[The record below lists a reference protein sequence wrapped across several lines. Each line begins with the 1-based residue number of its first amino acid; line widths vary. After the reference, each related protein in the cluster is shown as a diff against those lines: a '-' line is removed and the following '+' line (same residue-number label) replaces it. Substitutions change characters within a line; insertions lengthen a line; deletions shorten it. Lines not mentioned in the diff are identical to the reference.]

1 MAESPPPH
9 SSGSGLPPGVGVIM
23 ARVPPALA
31 TTLFPLLA
39 ALLYAFGALVLKRS
53 SDLGVGLW
61 RTTFVAN
68 LIVAGLFSFLWL
80 LGGPP
85 IEREMLW
92 QPGII
97 AMCLFLGQLAQ
108 FLALDKGDVSVAVPV
123 FGLKVILVAFLTPL
137 LIGEAVGAKLWA
149 AAFLS
154 VLGITFLN
162 RKDAGQPPRH
172 LLLTFVSGGFGAV
185 AFAVFDVLV
194 QKWGPQWGVGRLLPC
209 IFWIN
214 ALLSFGLIFRFSAPL
229 SAIRPQAW
237 PWLAG
242 GSVLLGTQSII
253 FVSTLAVFGKATS
266 ANIVYASRG
275 LLSVALVWMI
285 GHWFKNAEQHLG
297 PQVMRWRLA
306 GALMMMSAIVL
317 VVV

>member
-1 MAESPPPH
+1 
-9 SSGSGLPPGVGVIM
+9 
-23 ARVPPALA
+23 
-31 TTLFPLLA
+31 
-39 ALLYAFGALVLKRS
+39 
-53 SDLGVGLW
+53 
-61 RTTFVAN
+61 

-85 IEREMLW
+85 VEIIDLW
-92 QPGII
+92 QPGVI
-97 AMCLFLGQLAQ
+97 AMCLFVGQLAQ
-108 FLALDKGDVSVAVPV
+108 FLALEKGDVSVAVPV
-123 FGLKVILVAFLTPL
+123 FGLKVILVAFFTPL
-137 LIGEAVGAKLWA
+137 LIGEAVGAKLWI

-172 LLLTFVSGGFGAV
+172 LLITFVAGGIGAV
-185 AFAVFDVLV
+185 AFAIFDVLV
-194 QKWGPQWGVGRLLPC
+194 QKWGPYWGVGRLLPC

-229 SAIRPQAW
+229 SAIRGQAW
-237 PWLAG
+237 PWLVG
-242 GSVLLGTQSII
+242 GSALLGTQSII

-266 ANIVYASRG
+266 ANIVYSSRG

-285 GHWFKNAEQHLG
+285 GHWFANSEQHLG
-297 PQVMRWRLA
+297 PTVMRWRLA
-306 GALMMMSAIVL
+306 GALLMMSAIVL

>member
-1 MAESPPPH
+1 M
-9 SSGSGLPPGVGVIM
+9 
-23 ARVPPALA
+23 PPALA
-31 TTLFPLLA
+31 TTLFPLIA

-68 LIVAGLFSFLWL
+68 LIVAALFSLLWL

-85 IEREMLW
+85 VERELLW
-92 QPGII
+92 QPGVI
-97 AMCLFLGQLAQ
+97 ALCLFVGQISQ
-108 FLALDKGDVSVAVPV
+108 FLALEKGDVSVAVPV
-123 FGLKVILVAFLTPL
+123 FGLKVILVAFLTPI
-137 LIGEAVGAKLWA
+137 LIGEAVGVKLWI

-162 RKDAGQPPRH
+162 RKDAGQPPRN
-172 LLLTFVSGGFGAV
+172 LGITFLAGGIGAV

-194 QKWGPQWGVGRLLPC
+194 QKWGPAWGAGRLLPC

-214 ALLSFGLIFRFSAPL
+214 AILSFGLIFRFSAPL
-229 SAIRPQAW
+229 SAVPGKAW
-237 PWLAG
+237 PWLVG
-242 GSVLLGTQSII
+242 GSVLLSTQSIL
-253 FVSTLAVFGKATS
+253 FVSTLAIYGKATS

-275 LLSVALVWMI
+275 LLSVLLVWMI
-285 GHWFKNAEQHLG
+285 GHWFMNAEQNLG
-297 PQVMRWRLA
+297 KVVLRWRLA
-306 GALMMMSAIVL
+306 GALLMMSAIVL

>member
-1 MAESPPPH
+1 MISPSLRPR
-9 SSGSGLPPGVGVIM
+9 LRVI
-23 ARVPPALA
+23 RRPVSPALA
-31 TTLFPLLA
+31 TTIFPLIA

-68 LIVAGLFSFLWL
+68 LIVAALFSLLWL

-85 IEREMLW
+85 VEKELLW
-92 QPGII
+92 QPGVI
-97 AMCLFLGQLAQ
+97 AMCLFIGQLSQ
-108 FLALDKGDVSVAVPV
+108 FLALEKGDVSVAVPV
-123 FGLKVILVAFLTPL
+123 FGLKVVLVAFLTPI
-137 LIGEAVGAKLWA
+137 LIGEAVGVKLWI

-154 VLGITFLN
+154 VVGITCLN
-162 RKDAGQPPRH
+162 RRDGDKPPRH
-172 LLLTFVSGGFGAV
+172 LLITFIAGGIGAV

-194 QKWGPQWGVGRLLPC
+194 QKWGPSWGAGRLLPC

-214 ALLSFGLIFRFSAPL
+214 AILSFGLIFRFSAPL
-229 SAIRPQAW
+229 SQIPGKAW

-242 GSVLLGTQSII
+242 GSALLGVQSIT
-253 FVSTLAVFGKATS
+253 FVSTLAVFGKATN

-275 LLSVALVWMI
+275 LLSVVLVWMV
-285 GHWFKNAEQHLG
+285 GHWFQNAEQHLG
-297 PQVMRWRLA
+297 PKVMRWRLI
-306 GALMMMSAIVL
+306 GALLMLSAIVL

>member
-1 MAESPPPH
+1 MACVSP
-9 SSGSGLPPGVGVIM
+9 
-23 ARVPPALA
+23 AFA
-31 TTLFPLLA
+31 TTLFPLIA

-68 LIVAGLFSFLWL
+68 LIVAALFSLLWL
-80 LGGPP
+80 HGGPP
-85 IEREMLW
+85 VEIVDLW
-92 QPGII
+92 QPGVI
-97 AMCLFLGQLAQ
+97 AMCLFVGQLAQ
-108 FLALDKGDVSVAVPV
+108 FLALEKGDVSVAVPV
-123 FGLKVILVAFLTPL
+123 FGLKVILVAFFTPL
-137 LIGEAVGAKLWA
+137 LIGEAVGVKLWI

-172 LLLTFVSGGFGAV
+172 LLITFVAGGIGAV
-185 AFAVFDVLV
+185 AFAIFDVLV
-194 QKWGPQWGVGRLLPC
+194 QKWGPYWGVGRLLPC

-229 SAIRPQAW
+229 GAIRVQAW
-237 PWLAG
+237 PWLVG

-285 GHWFKNAEQHLG
+285 GHWFANAEQHLG
-297 PQVMRWRLA
+297 PTVMRWRLA
-306 GALMMMSAIVL
+306 GALLMMSAIVL

>member
-1 MAESPPPH
+1 M
-9 SSGSGLPPGVGVIM
+9 
-23 ARVPPALA
+23 PPALA
-31 TTLFPLLA
+31 TTLFPLIA

-68 LIVAGLFSFLWL
+68 LIVAALFSLLWL

-85 IEREMLW
+85 VERELLW
-92 QPGII
+92 QPGVIGL
-97 AMCLFLGQLAQ
+97 CLFVGQISQ
-108 FLALDKGDVSVAVPV
+108 FLALEKGDVSVAVPV
-123 FGLKVILVAFLTPL
+123 FGLKVILVAFLTPFL
-137 LIGEAVGAKLWA
+137 TGDAVSLKLWI

-162 RKDAGQPPRH
+162 RKDAGKPPRN
-172 LLLTFVSGGFGAV
+172 LAVTFIAGGIGAV
-185 AFAVFDVLV
+185 AFAIFDVLV
-194 QKWGPQWGVGRLLPC
+194 QKWGPSWGAGRLLPC

-214 ALLSFGLIFRFSAPL
+214 AILSFGLIFRFSAPL
-229 SAIRPQAW
+229 SAIPARAW
-237 PWLAG
+237 PWLTG
-242 GSVLLGTQSII
+242 GSALLGIQSIT

-275 LLSVALVWMI
+275 LLSVVLVWI
-285 GHWFKNAEQHLG
+285 VGHWFMNAEQHLG
-297 PQVMRWRLA
+297 ASVLRWRLV
-306 GALMMMSAIVL
+306 GALLMMSAIVL